1 MTYLVLKA
9 LHLVGIVCWFAGL
22 FYVVRLFI
30 YHTEANAELQP
41 KREILIAQFTLMA
54 RRLWLGITVPAM
66 VVTVVTGGWL
76 LHYHAIAQ
84 SPWLHLK
91 FALLAGLLA
100 YHFHC
105 GSIRKKL
112 SAGVFKFSSGQLRAY
127 NEVATL
133 LLVGLV
139 FTAVSKSVATGLW
152 SLLGCGGVFVVL
164 LLFFRRKLQGKSQ

>member
-66 VVTVVTGGWL
+66 VVTVATGGWL

-105 GSIRKKL
+105 GAIRKKL

-127 NEVATL
+127 NEVATF

>member
-9 LHLVGIVCWFAGL
+9 LHLIGIVCWFAGL

-30 YHTEANAELQP
+30 YHTEAKEELEP
-41 KREILIAQFTLMA
+41 KRGILITQFTLMA
-54 RRLWLGITVPAM
+54 RRLWLGITVPSM
-66 VVTVVTGGWL
+66 ILTLVTGGWL
-76 LHYHAIAQ
+76 LSYHSIAQ

-91 FALLAGLLA
+91 FALLAGLFA

-105 GSIRKKL
+105 GMIRKKL
-112 SAGVFKFSSGQLRAY
+112 STGVFKLSSAQLRAY
-127 NEVATL
+127 NEVATF

-164 LLFFRRKLQGKSQ
+164 LFFFRRKLQGKS

>member
-30 YHTEANAELQP
+30 YHTEANEELQP
-41 KREILIAQFTLMA
+41 KRSILIAQFTLMA
-54 RRLWLGITVPAM
+54 RRLWLGITLPAM
-66 VVTVVTGGWL
+66 ILTVVTGGWL
-76 LHYHAIAQ
+76 LRYHSITQ

-91 FALLAGLLA
+91 LALLAALLA

-112 SAGVFKFSSGQLRAY
+112 ITGVYKLSSGQLRAY

-133 LLVGLV
+133 LLVGIV
-139 FTAVSKSVATGLW
+139 FTAVSKSVSTGLW
-152 SLLGCGGVFVVL
+152 SLLVGAAVIAV
-164 LLFFRRKLQGKSQ
+164 LFFFLRQKLQGKS

>member
-30 YHTEANAELQP
+30 YHTEANEDLQP
-41 KREILIAQFTLMA
+41 KRGILIAQFTLMA

-76 LHYHAIAQ
+76 LSYNAIAQ

-105 GSIRKKL
+105 GAIRKKL
-112 SAGVFKFSSGQLRAY
+112 SAGVFTFSSGQLRAY
-127 NEVATL
+127 NEVATF

-164 LLFFRRKLQGKSQ
+164 MLFFRRKLQGKP

>member
-1 MTYLVLKA
+1 MTYLVLKS

-105 GSIRKKL
+105 GAIRKKL
-112 SAGVFKFSSGQLRAY
+112 SAGVFKCSSGQLRAY
-127 NEVATL
+127 NEVATF

-139 FTAVSKSVATGLW
+139 FTAVSKSVATGLC
-152 SLLGCGGVFVVL
+152 SLRGCGGVFVVL

>member
-1 MTYLVLKA
+1 MTYLVLKS

-30 YHTEANAELQP
+30 YHTEANEEMQP
-41 KREILIAQFTLMA
+41 KRGILIAQFTLMA

-66 VVTVVTGGWL
+66 MVTVVTGAWL

-84 SPWLHLK
+84 SSWLHFKL
-91 FALLAGLLA
+91 ALLAGLLG

-105 GSIRKKL
+105 GAIRKKL
-112 SAGVFKFSSGQLRAY
+112 IAGVFNFSSGKLRAY
-127 NEVATL
+127 NEVATFF
-133 LLVGLV
+133 LVGLV

-152 SLLGCGGVFVVL
+152 SLLGCGAVFVVL
-164 LLFFRRKLQGKSQ
+164 FLFFRRKLQGKS

>member
-30 YHTEANAELQP
+30 YHTEANEDLQP
-41 KREILIAQFTLMA
+41 KRGILIAQFTLMA

-76 LHYHAIAQ
+76 LSYNAIAQ

-105 GSIRKKL
+105 GAIRTKL

-127 NEVATL
+127 NEVATF

-164 LLFFRRKLQGKSQ
+164 FLFFRRKLQGKS

>member
-9 LHLVGIVCWFAGL
+9 LHLVSIVCWFAGL

-84 SPWLHLK
+84 NPWLHLK

-100 YHFHC
+100 YHCQC

-127 NEVATL
+127 NEVATF

-152 SLLGCGGVFVVL
+152 SLIGCGGVFVVL

>member
-84 SPWLHLK
+84 NPWLHLK

-105 GSIRKKL
+105 GAIRKNL

-127 NEVATL
+127 NEVATF